1 MYNIK
6 TNIANTQ
13 NIGVGYVN
21 GNTTIFVPF
30 DPDNTDYQ
38 QFKKDLANGVELKD
52 ANNTVMTT
60 EQVAEFLATLP

>member
-21 GNTTIFVPF
+21 SNTTIFVPF

-38 QFKKDLANGVELKD
+38 RFKQDIQTGAELLD
-52 ANNTVMTT
+52 ANASPITGAALTT
-60 EQVAEFLATLP
+60 FIGTLP